1 MEDEEKEK
9 WGIFLSN
16 SIADLILV
24 EAYDVAKEL
33 ALFSLSNQTLQTI
46 LTAPLSLEEVE
57 DTGSILVA
65 AYAMELAQKPQE
77 GREALARHVERE
89 IDNALEYVFRLN
101 RDLLLIND
109 TEEEGLLFEIPDK
122 SNIEADA
129 KEEALGTWLEREKD
143 IIKQA
148 NYK

>member
-89 IDNALEYVFRLN
+89 IDNALEYVLRLN

-129 KEEALGTWLEREKD
+129 KEEALRTWLEREKA

-148 NYK
+148 NQK